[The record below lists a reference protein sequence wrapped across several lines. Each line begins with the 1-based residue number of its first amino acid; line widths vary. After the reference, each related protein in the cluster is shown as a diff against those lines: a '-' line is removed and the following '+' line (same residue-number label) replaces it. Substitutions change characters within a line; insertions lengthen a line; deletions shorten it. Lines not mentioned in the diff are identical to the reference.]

1 MMLQENPSFHAVAI
15 QSAEGVPRGVGQ

>member
-1 MMLQENPSFHAVAI
+1 MLQENPSFHAVAI